1 VILQR
6 PKCLVA
12 KCWHF
17 LLVRKV
23 DCRSTEIE
31 TRSGH
36 LASTWVRPSCMHC
49 WLISP
54 LLSVSWG
61 SKPGWYKFLRMP
73 SRPNRAEKAHHH
85 CSQAKNH
92 HRSPTPKT
100 LGFHPAPSNGLC
112 QVLKIRFAR
121 NFTLRGNRRST
132 FLEFK
137 YGYHTSAC
145 HSHGLVSIKKA
156 DQRYRNTLTRSYQ
169 QTSLMWQA
177 PETRFL
183 PSPKSQG
190 YGPGQA
196 EGVFVVSTCGSP
208 T

>member
-1 VILQR
+1 LQR

-31 TRSGH
+31 TGSGH
-36 LASTWVRPSCMHC
+36 LASTWVWPSCMHC

-54 LLSVSWG
+54 PLSVLWSL
-61 SKPGWYKFLRMP
+61 KLGWYKFLRMP

-92 HRSPTPKT
+92 HRGP
-100 LGFHPAPSNGLC
+100 HPQDTWLPSSAIQRLIPSF
-112 QVLKIRFAR
+112 KIRFAR
-121 NFTLRGNRRST
+121 NLALRRNRG
-132 FLEFK
+132 F
-137 YGYHTSAC
+137 Y
-145 HSHGLVSIKKA
+145 
-156 DQRYRNTLTRSYQ
+156 
-169 QTSLMWQA
+169 
-177 PETRFL
+177 L
-183 PSPKSQG
+183 PPKSQG
-190 YGPGQA
+190 YGSGQA